1 MFFTINQ
8 AVTNLA
14 RQLLFPGELVPV
26 YWYSIFLLTP
36 SYRSLQCSWSPDMA
50 AVNKNCR
57 KKKAKRSVR
66 SDKPACL
73 SVVTVRISDEEK
85 ERIDE
90 IMRNLQISRYSD
102 VMRMALHML
111 KQHDFSRFTQAHSL

>member
-1 MFFTINQ
+1 
-8 AVTNLA
+8 
-14 RQLLFPGELVPV
+14 
-26 YWYSIFLLTP
+26 
-36 SYRSLQCSWSPDMA
+36 MA
-50 AVNKNCR
+50 AVSKSYR

-90 IMRNLQISRYSD
+90 IMRNLQITRYSD
-102 VMRMALHML
+102 VMRMALHMV
-111 KQHDFSRFTQAHSL
+111 KHHQTSV

>member
-1 MFFTINQ
+1 
-8 AVTNLA
+8 
-14 RQLLFPGELVPV
+14 
-26 YWYSIFLLTP
+26 
-36 SYRSLQCSWSPDMA
+36 
-50 AVNKNCR
+50 
-57 KKKAKRSVR
+57 
-66 SDKPACL
+66 L